1 MPKILGIDYGMV
13 RTGLAITDE
22 LQIIASPLQTVP
34 TKELISTLQKIID
47 KEKICIV
54 VLGEARKLDGSESAI
69 SKEQEK
75 FVTVLQK
82 KFPGIRIERIDEAF
96 TSKLAAQSMIAS
108 GMKKSDRQK
117 KGNLDMISAAL
128 ILRSYLEK
136 NTRNF

>member
-1 MPKILGIDYGMV
+1 MV
-13 RTGLAITDE
+13 RTGLAITDD

-34 TKELISTLQKIID
+34 TKELISTLQKIIE
-47 KEKICIV
+47 KEKISIV
-54 VLGEARKLDGSESAI
+54 VLGEARKLDGSESPI

-75 FVTVLQK
+75 FVGVLKK
-82 KFPGIRIERIDEAF
+82 KFPAITIERIDEAF

-117 KGNLDMISAAL
+117 KENLDMISAAL

-136 NTRNF
+136 IQ